1 MLWSLNRIR
10 RSKDGKWTLV
20 RTINPITN
28 SNSKDGAFSEELCG
42 ELTADCVRNAQLL
55 CHEKIKRIVQYARQR
70 YNIGGSRRTSVGHAG
85 VSATGTLKFDFS
97 QLMDTSV

>member
-1 MLWSLNRIR
+1 MLWSLNCIQ

-42 ELTADCVRNAQLL
+42 ELTADCIRNAQSLGR
-55 CHEKIKRIVQYARQR
+55 EKIKRIVQYAKQR
-70 YNIGGSRRTSVGHAG
+70 YGIEGSHGTSGDHTG
-85 VSATGTLKFDFS
+85 VSATCTLKFDFS
-97 QLMDTSV
+97 QLVDTSV